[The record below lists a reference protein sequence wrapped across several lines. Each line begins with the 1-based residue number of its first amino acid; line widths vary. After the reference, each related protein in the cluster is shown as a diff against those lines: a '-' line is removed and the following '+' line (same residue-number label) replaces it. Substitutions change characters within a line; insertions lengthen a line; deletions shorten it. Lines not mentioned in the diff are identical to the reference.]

1 MKNKRKTRLAL
12 TAASLCLLAAFPV
25 RAQAL
30 SQNAFAPLWQESEN
44 VSYIVDFLDYDGS
57 ILDSRVCEYGEKLE
71 DIKIPQRLSDEE
83 YNYQFAG
90 WEPQLSE
97 IVTDCACYMAV
108 YQRQAKSS
116 VSGGNN
122 SMEPE
127 IHEQSE
133 VSQKASSNTSSSEA
147 IDQIHA
153 VSFDVI
159 SFQIGTE
166 TEKPKPPI
174 ENTENLHEPTIPED
188 SSLETISSESA
199 HETNKNVSQEENG
212 NSHPASSLAAGTDH
226 MPNTPE
232 TSAGID
238 TDSFAAQM
246 EQPDDAAVRKK
257 KQEPARPIHKKN
269 NRVEKAPEKASIQKT
284 AQASVSDTSTPT
296 PAPALKKSGQI
307 SRTQLPASPLTWI
320 FTGCMLGM
328 LHFGFRKYRRRS

>member
-1 MKNKRKTRLAL
+1 MKNKRKPRLAL
-12 TAASLCLLAAFPV
+12 AAASLCLLAAFPV

-30 SQNAFAPLWQESEN
+30 SQNVFDPLAEASED

-71 DIKIPQRLSDEE
+71 NIKSPERLSDEE
-83 YNYQFAG
+83 YNYQFIG

-97 IVTDCACYMAV
+97 IVTDCASYMAV
-108 YQRQAKSS
+108 YKRQAKSA
-116 VSGGNN
+116 VSEED
-122 SMEPE
+122 SIFEPE

-133 VSQKASSNTSSSEA
+133 VSQKASSNASSSEA

-159 SFQIGTE
+159 SFQIE
-166 TEKPKPPI
+166 TEAENSKPPI
-174 ENTENLHEPTIPED
+174 ENAEVLHEPTIPED
-188 SSLETISSESA
+188 SSFEMISSESA
-199 HETNKNVSQEENG
+199 RETNKNVSLDENG

-232 TSAGID
+232 TSAGTD

-257 KQEPARPIHKKN
+257 KQVPARSIHKKN
-269 NRVEKAPEKASIQKT
+269 NRVEKAPKKASGQET
-284 AQASVSDTSTPT
+284 SQEAVRDTSTPT
-296 PAPALKKSGQI
+296 PAPSLKKSGQI
-307 SRTQLPASPLTWI
+307 SRTQLPASPRTWI